1 MKFNINIEL
10 DTNDDREIGSEL
22 LELVTLVKLKLEN
35 FNADDWED
43 EEEEDEEEIIEPPKR
58 KYRRRYRK

>member
-10 DTNDDREIGSEL
+10 DTNDDREIASEL

-43 EEEEDEEEIIEPPKR
+43 EEDEEEIIEPPKR